1 MSTHSQM
8 PPKTLTHYLL
18 FNLEETLKEKEL
30 KYETRLSQVVAL
42 FLGLGSGFQVATHGS
57 SQHIIPVCKDF
68 WVF

>member
-1 MSTHSQM
+1 MNTHSQM

-30 KYETRLSQVVAL
+30 KHEARLSQVVAL
-42 FLGLGSGFQVATHGS
+42 FLRLDSEFQVTTHGS
-57 SQHIIPVCKDF
+57 SQHIIPVCKDL

>member
-1 MSTHSQM
+1 MGTHSQM

-30 KYETRLSQVVAL
+30 KHEARLSQVVAL
-42 FLGLGSGFQVATHGS
+42 FLRLDSEFQVTTHGS
-57 SQHIIPVCKDF
+57 SQHIIPVCKDL